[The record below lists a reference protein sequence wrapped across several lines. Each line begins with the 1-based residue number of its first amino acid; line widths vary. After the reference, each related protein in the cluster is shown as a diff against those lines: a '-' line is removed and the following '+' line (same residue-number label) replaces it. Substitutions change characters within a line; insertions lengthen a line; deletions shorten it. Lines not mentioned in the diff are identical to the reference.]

1 MLRCLMISSE
11 VATVLEGVPEF
22 ADRFLCLVEAADG
35 DPGAPAAFC
44 ELADF
49 VASLVSSSRRPD
61 GVLVRCLAR
70 LEQVAR
76 ESDDAE
82 ELVGWSFLDSLCP
95 EDLSLLTP
103 WLGPCTLA
111 LAEGRDARSFGL
123 PSAADNSRP
132 TPPGPP
138 PPS

>member
-1 MLRCLMISSE
+1 MIPPE

-22 ADRFLCLVEAADG
+22 LDRFLCLVEAADG
-35 DPGAPAAFC
+35 EPGAPAAFC

-49 VASLVSSSRRPD
+49 VASLLSSPGRPR
-61 GVLVRCLAR
+61 GVLVRCLGS

-95 EDLSLLTP
+95 ENLSRLAP

-111 LAEGRDARSFGL
+111 LAEQLDALSFGL
-123 PSAADNSRP
+123 PSATDDSC
-132 TPPGPP
+132 
-138 PPS
+138 